1 MRRVRVVL
9 SWEALVVDPFA
20 DVQRGMQIPA
30 AKKLNSSGQSTILLF

>member
-20 DVQRGMQIPA
+20 DVQRRHMQT
-30 AKKLNSSGQSTILLF
+30 AKKLNSSGQSSIPLF